1 MLLEYIKHIKQQW
14 LQQHHCQ
21 QLIDV
26 MQTVVFTLG
35 QQLLLLEFLYNILVL
50 CALEKNV
57 AIVICAW
64 F

>member
-14 LQQHHCQ
+14 L
-21 QLIDV
+21 

-50 CALEKNV
+50 CALEKKCCHCYLCMV
-57 AIVICAW
+57 LGGDSM
-64 F
+64 